1 MTYDSTILTEAVNAH
16 YYSEVL
22 ILVLLVLLCIVA
34 VIASVFCFKEL
45 VGNSRK
51 KTLLIVLAA
60 CLCSAVLISIRVVA
74 FLPVYKDYKNTS
86 YIVEEDAQFYIIEG
100 TNNPWEAK
108 NEVLV
113 TTSNGEEIKL
123 TITNDHQFETD
134 IALNG
139 TVVYTKHSKH
149 IVWFSTED
157 YRYGELISKYGRR
170 DLCEGVPLRVNCM

>member
-34 VIASVFCFKEL
+34 VIASFFCFKEL
-45 VGNSRK
+45 VGKSRK

-149 IVWFSTED
+149 IVWYSTE
-157 YRYGELISKYGRR
+157 
-170 DLCEGVPLRVNCM
+170 N